1 LRIAPRSPLATYH
14 SPIFIAC
21 MLIPDSCMLKYIVS
35 STIPNSIVSLTMSGT
50 ALVLHI
56 EPGTDFTREVAEQLS
71 PHLSKVS
78 HRSVTDATSLAAT
91 LHEQAWGAVL
101 CAPNISDLHD
111 QDSLREIHAN
121 NSNAPYSFLDS
132 LPGMACQIR
141 LDKHNNLHFPYVS
154 EGCFDLLGITPFQL
168 TQHPQLLVNYLHPDD
183 AKSFHQSMLLSFE
196 HATPWNWEG
205 RIILPR
211 CGLAHPLSPN
221 LPRAAGKGA
230 DDSKNE
236 SHDDEIKW
244 VNLRAKHHNT
254 DSDGTYW
261 KGFMVNITQNKQ
273 AEIELKHSRQ
283 RLRELSSHIEHI
295 KEEERTR
302 IAREIHDEI
311 GVLLTALKMDLAWLA
326 HRLPAGS
333 NALLEKT
340 QDMSNLLDTA
350 GRAAN
355 DLVHSLR
362 PGSLD
367 CFGIVATIEI
377 EAREFTKRT
386 GIPCKIIKS
395 SDHFEVSDEQSI
407 TLFRVFQETLNNIMK
422 HASARHIQVQ
432 ILKAD
437 AVCANKCIELI
448 VSDDGCG
455 FDETAPNK
463 PRSFGL
469 RGIQE
474 RIRQLGGMV
483 TITSKPGKGTKI
495 AVSLPLE
502 TNG

>member
-1 LRIAPRSPLATYH
+1 
-14 SPIFIAC
+14 
-21 MLIPDSCMLKYIVS
+21 
-35 STIPNSIVSLTMSGT
+35 
-50 ALVLHI
+50 
-56 EPGTDFTREVAEQLS
+56 
-71 PHLSKVS
+71 
-78 HRSVTDATSLAAT
+78 
-91 LHEQAWGAVL
+91 
-101 CAPNISDLHD
+101 
-111 QDSLREIHAN
+111 
-121 NSNAPYSFLDS
+121 
-132 LPGMACQIR
+132 
-141 LDKHNNLHFPYVS
+141 
-154 EGCFDLLGITPFQL
+154 
-168 TQHPQLLVNYLHPDD
+168 
-183 AKSFHQSMLLSFE
+183 
-196 HATPWNWEG
+196 
-205 RIILPR
+205 
-211 CGLAHPLSPN
+211 
-221 LPRAAGKGA
+221 
-230 DDSKNE
+230 
-236 SHDDEIKW
+236 
-244 VNLRAKHHNT
+244 
-254 DSDGTYW
+254 
-261 KGFMVNITQNKQ
+261 MVNITQNKQ

-283 RLRELSSHIEHI
+283 RLRELSSHIESI

-326 HRLPAGS
+326 HRLPTDN

-340 QDMSNLLDTA
+340 QGMANLLDTA

-367 CFGIVATIEI
+367 CFGIVETIEI
-377 EAREFTKRT
+377 EASEFTKRT

-395 SDHFEVSDEQSI
+395 SDHFDVSDEQSI

-422 HASARHIQVQ
+422 HAAARHIQVQ
-432 ILKAD
+432 ILKNEACT
-437 AVCANKCIELI
+437 VCANKCVELI

-474 RIRQLGGMV
+474 RIRQLGGEV

-495 AVSLPLE
+495 AVSLPIA